1 LIPVLISLVVAL
13 HFLPLAGLFNAPV
26 YYLTAPVIILLDIAA
41 LIAHPRSCAPM
52 AALCTGAV
60 LLLTG
65 VIRLA
70 AARRLVVARSTPA
83 DHSEAVATE

>member
-1 LIPVLISLVVAL
+1 VAL